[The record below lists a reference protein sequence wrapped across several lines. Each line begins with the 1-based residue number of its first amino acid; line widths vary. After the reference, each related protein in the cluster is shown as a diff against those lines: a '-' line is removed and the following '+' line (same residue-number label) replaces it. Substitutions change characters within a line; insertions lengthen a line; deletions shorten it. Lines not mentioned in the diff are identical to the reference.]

1 MSSGKL
7 ELNTTVSANKSGESI
22 ALLNLLYSS
31 INPEVPYSSGLKPF
45 PRIKDD
51 IYEFYHKAFEIH
63 LLLLRNDNLSHK
75 EKLNFCKI
83 ERNYIKL
90 YLKAIMK
97 KNYI

>member
-7 ELNTTVSANKSGESI
+7 DFSASVRNDKFNSTLVYSDIPYPTIDLEATWDPIFTNFMRINHELN
-22 ALLNLLYSS
+22 
-31 INPEVPYSSGLKPF
+31 
-45 PRIKDD
+45 
-51 IYEFYHKAFEIH
+51 EFYYKAVKIH
-63 LLLLRNDNLSHK
+63 LLLLRNENLSNQ
-75 EKLNFCKI
+75 EKLELCKI

>member
-7 ELNTTVSANKSGESI
+7 ELSPIVRNNKINNSLGYSELYFPSI
-22 ALLNLLYSS
+22 SSEMDLNLS
-31 INPEVPYSSGLKPF
+31 LKYF
-45 PRIKDD
+45 PGTKDD
-51 IYEFYHKAFEIH
+51 FYEFYHKAFEIH
-63 LLLLRNDNLSHK
+63 LFLLRNENLSNQ
-75 EKLNFCKI
+75 EKLDFCKL

>member
-7 ELNTTVSANKSGESI
+7 ELSLTGRDDKINMLIGYSELFSPSVKSEMALDSI
-22 ALLNLLYSS
+22 
-31 INPEVPYSSGLKPF
+31 LKPN
-45 PRIKDD
+45 PAKKND
-51 IYEFYHKAFEIH
+51 FYHKAFKIH
-63 LLLLRNDNLSHK
+63 LFLLRNENLSNQ
-75 EKLNFCKI
+75 EKLDFCKL

>member
-7 ELNTTVSANKSGESI
+7 EFNTTVRSDKISSSFIHSDLSYPSI
-22 ALLNLLYSS
+22 DSEIASDSVLEHFS
-31 INPEVPYSSGLKPF
+31 
-45 PRIKDD
+45 RIKHE

-63 LLLLRNDNLSHK
+63 LFLLRNEDLSNK

-97 KNYI
+97 KNYF